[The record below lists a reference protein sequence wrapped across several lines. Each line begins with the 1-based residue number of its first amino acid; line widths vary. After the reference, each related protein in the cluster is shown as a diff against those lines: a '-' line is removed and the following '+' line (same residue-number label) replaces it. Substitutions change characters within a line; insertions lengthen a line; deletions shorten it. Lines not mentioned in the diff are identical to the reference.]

1 MATTTHETDVMAD
14 LANDALGDAG
24 LERLVLSGARSA
36 GDLRRVEIRP
46 VLLRGQRMLTVV
58 RYDDSKSL
66 TSNVESPTDPMI
78 ADLLPRFR
86 HLTAQTSSER
96 TEARVTKRG
105 KTLVTVTAE
114 GKAPDLSHDRQKQTM
129 IPEDAPFLE
138 LLGLSSGHAIK
149 PTQQGKWRQVNEFL
163 RLLTSLPPFE
173 RLRAEPA
180 LRVVDMGSGNAY
192 LTFATY
198 HYLTEVL
205 GLGCEMVGVDRDAG
219 AVERATS
226 RAAALGWDGLS
237 FRHASIADVDL
248 PWVPQLVISLHA
260 CDTGSDDAAARA
272 LTWGSEA
279 LLLAPCC
286 HHDLQRQLKT
296 GARTGSSAAL
306 LGPAVLRERLGDVL
320 TDALRTSFVAS
331 RGYRTDVVQFVSP
344 EHTAKNLMIRAWQDP
359 TADRDRHR
367 REYEELRDE
376 WQVEPYLE
384 VLLRRP
390 PTSAGQ

>member
-1 MATTTHETDVMAD
+1 MATTTTHETDMMIDIATSALVDAD
-14 LANDALGDAG
+14 
-24 LERLVLSGARSA
+24 LERLVLSGARTT

-46 VLLRGQRMLTVV
+46 VLLRGQRMLSVV

-66 TSNVESPTDPMI
+66 TSNVESPSDSVI
-78 ADLLPRFR
+78 QDLLPRFR
-86 HLTAQTSSER
+86 HLTAQTSRER

-105 KTLVTVTAE
+105 KTLVTITAE
-114 GKAPDLSHDRQKQTM
+114 GRQADLRHDRQKQTM

-149 PTQQGKWRQVNEFL
+149 PSQQGKWRQVNEFL

-173 RLRAEPA
+173 RLCTETP
-180 LRVVDMGSGNAY
+180 LRVLDMGSGNAY

-205 GLGCEMVGVDRDAG
+205 GISCEMVGVDRDAG
-219 AVERATS
+219 AVQRATR
-226 RAAALGWDGLS
+226 RATALGWDSLT
-237 FRHASIADVDL
+237 FRHASIEDVDQ
-248 PWVPQLVISLHA
+248 PWVPSLVISLHA

-272 LTWGSEA
+272 LTWRSAA
-279 LLLAPCC
+279 LMLAPCC

-296 GARTGSSAAL
+296 GNRTGSPAL

-320 TDALRTSFVAS
+320 TDALRTSFIAS

-359 TADRDRHR
+359 TVDGARHR

-376 WQVEPYLE
+376 WHVEPYLE
-384 VLLRRP
+384 VVMRRQSG
-390 PTSAGQ
+390 T

>member
-1 MATTTHETDVMAD
+1 MATTTYETDVMTD
-14 LANDALGDAG
+14 LADRALGDPG
-24 LERLVLSGARSA
+24 LERLVLSGARA
-36 GDLRRVEIRP
+36 TGDLRRVEIRP
-46 VLLRGQRMLTVV
+46 VLLRGQRMLSVV
-58 RYDDSKSL
+58 RYDDSRSL
-66 TSNVESPTDPMI
+66 TSNVESPDDPLI
-78 ADLLPRFR
+78 QDLLPRFR
-86 HLTAQTSSER
+86 HLTAQTAEER

-114 GKAPDLSHDRQKQTM
+114 GKAPDLQHDRHKHTM

-149 PTQQGKWRQVNEFL
+149 PSQQGKWRQVNEFL

-173 RLRAEPA
+173 RLRRESP
-180 LRVVDMGSGNAY
+180 LRVVDTGSGNAY

-205 GLGCEMVGVDRDAG
+205 GISCEMAGVDRDAG
-219 AVERATS
+219 AVERAAT
-226 RAAALGWDGLS
+226 RARVLGWNGLT
-237 FRHASIADVDL
+237 FQHASIADAEL
-248 PWVPQLVISLHA
+248 PWAPHLVISLHA

-272 LTWGSEA
+272 LAWGSEA

-296 GARTGSSAAL
+296 GDRTGSPAL

-344 EHTAKNLMIRAWQDP
+344 EHTAKNLMIRAWHDP
-359 TADRDRHR
+359 TVDADRHR
-367 REYEELRDE
+367 REYEDLRDE
-376 WQVEPYLE
+376 WKVEPYLE
-384 VLLRRP
+384 VVVRRQP
-390 PTSAGQ
+390 Q

>member
-1 MATTTHETDVMAD
+1 MATTSTHETDVMTD
-14 LANDALGDAG
+14 LARAALTDAG
-24 LERLVLSGARSA
+24 LERLVLSGPRTA

-46 VLLRGQRMLTVV
+46 ILLRGQRMLSVV
-58 RYDDSKSL
+58 RYDDSRSL
-66 TSNVESPTDPMI
+66 TSNVDSASATLI
-78 ADLLPRFR
+78 QDLLPRFR
-86 HLTAQTSSER
+86 HLTAQTALER

-114 GKAPDLSHDRQKQTM
+114 GKAPDLQHDRQKQTM

-163 RLLTSLPPFE
+163 RLLTSLPPFQ
-173 RLRAEPA
+173 RLRSDSP

-205 GLGCEMVGVDRDAG
+205 GVRCEMVGVDRDAG
-219 AVERATS
+219 AIERANK
-226 RAAALGWDGLS
+226 RAAALGWNGLS
-237 FRHASIADVDL
+237 FVHASIADVEL
-248 PWVPQLVISLHA
+248 PWTPRLVISLHA

-272 LTWGSEA
+272 LHWGAEA

-296 GARTGSSAAL
+296 GDRTGSPAL

-320 TDALRTSFVAS
+320 TDALRTSLVAS

-344 EHTAKNLMIRAWQDP
+344 EHTAKNLMIRAWRDA
-359 TADRDRHR
+359 TVDGDRHR
-367 REYEELRDE
+367 REYEDLRDE

-384 VLLRRP
+384 VVLRRQV
-390 PTSAGQ
+390 AQ

>member
-1 MATTTHETDVMAD
+1 MATTTTHETDIMTD
-14 LANDALGDAG
+14 LANAALGDAG
-24 LERLVLSGARSA
+24 LERLVLSGARIS

-46 VLLRGQRMLTVV
+46 VLLRGQRMLSVV

-66 TSNVESPTDPMI
+66 TSNVESPSDPLI
-78 ADLLPRFR
+78 QDLLPRFR
-86 HLTAQTSSER
+86 HLTAQTSLER

-105 KTLVTVTAE
+105 KTVVTVTAE
-114 GKAPDLSHDRQKQTM
+114 GRTPDLQHDRHKQTM

-173 RLRAEPA
+173 RLRAESP

-205 GLGCEMVGVDRDAG
+205 GVGCEMVGVDRDAG
-219 AVERATS
+219 AVERATR
-226 RAAALGWDGLS
+226 RARALGWDGLT

-248 PWVPQLVISLHA
+248 PWAPHLVISLHA

-296 GARTGSSAAL
+296 GDRTGSAAL

-344 EHTAKNLMIRAWQDP
+344 EHTAKNLMIRAWQDA
-359 TADRDRHR
+359 TVDGDRHR

-384 VLLRRP
+384 VVLRRQA
-390 PTSAGQ
+390 TA